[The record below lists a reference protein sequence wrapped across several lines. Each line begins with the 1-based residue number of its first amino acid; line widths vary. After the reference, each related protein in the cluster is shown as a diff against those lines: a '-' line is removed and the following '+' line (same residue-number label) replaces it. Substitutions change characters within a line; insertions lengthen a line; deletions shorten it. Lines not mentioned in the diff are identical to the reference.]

1 MKAQQRQ
8 CLNCGMAVAITP
20 LHLDEIPPRQV
31 CVKCDDDVY
40 QQSMGTCLTQ
50 DIAHQHETIAKALQ
64 KLDVVLLSA
73 WSGYYKEFRVIVG
86 GGQIR
91 QQVLGQLHHYQQQGK
106 ILSYQE
112 ANPNHGALIAVIRKT

>member
-8 CLNCGMAVAITP
+8 CLNCGMAVGIAT
-20 LHLDEIPPRQV
+20 LHPDEIPPRQI
-31 CVKCDDDVY
+31 CTKCDDDIY
-40 QQSMGTCLTQ
+40 QQSKGTCLTR

-64 KLDVVLLSA
+64 KLDEVLVSA
-73 WSGYYKEFRVIVG
+73 WAGYYREFRVIVG

-91 QQVLGQLHHYQQQGK
+91 QQVLGQLHYYQQQHK

-112 ANPNHGALIAVIRKT
+112 ESPNQGALLAVIRKP